1 MYVYVWACVCV
12 CVSLA
17 ELPHIFYMRAL
28 WNWECMHYFLLERPA
43 NLCATRMAAPPS
55 VSPLSPLPLSLPLQ
69 LPPLPPLGRVWYV
82 SLCPSRACLQLM
94 PSLTA
99 AWQSL
104 CECHMN
110 FSRLTVACGV
120 CVCQWVCVPV
130 CVCVGEE
137 GCAGGRTDVCCCWRT
152 IFVHLEQLTQFV
164 CALDLTIALPR
175 PHSNNRPYPKPP
187 LPPPL
192 LLSGWQLGCH

>member
-1 MYVYVWACVCV
+1 
-12 CVSLA
+12 
-17 ELPHIFYMRAL
+17 
-28 WNWECMHYFLLERPA
+28 MHYFLLERPA
-43 NLCATRMAAPPS
+43 NLCATRMAAPPT
-55 VSPLSPLPLSLPLQ
+55 VS
-69 LPPLPPLGRVWYV
+69 PLPPLHQPSMPPFSTVWYV

-110 FSRLTVACGV
+110 FSRLTVACALCVPMCVCVAV
-120 CVCQWVCVPV
+120 CVCMRGRVCR
-130 CVCVGEE
+130 G
-137 GCAGGRTDVCCCWRT
+137 TDVCCCWRT

-175 PHSNNRPYPKPP
+175 PHSSNPPTPAPPPP
-187 LPPPL
+187 LPLAVWVAAWLPL
-192 LLSGWQLGCH
+192 TTS